1 MQTDVGEFMMN
12 WKTIF
17 MHLSANGY
25 QVYSLGQHQGTCAE
39 PYIVLRNNGSS
50 IQYSTE
56 IQEYEIL
63 LYYPI
68 NRYSEFEEYID
79 RVKACMNALYPH
91 VKLVDDQQPHYPDD
105 DVKAYMTSLVYQ
117 VEKVTKVNRFARK
130 EV

>member
-1 MQTDVGEFMMN
+1 MMN

-79 RVKACMNALYPH
+79 RVKACMNAL
-91 VKLVDDQQPHYPDD
+91 
-105 DVKAYMTSLVYQ
+105 
-117 VEKVTKVNRFARK
+117 
-130 EV
+130 